1 MPYRSPV
8 TSGIRV
14 TGFNLS
20 RKIVKRNKVGR
31 SVGDSFQTSL
41 FPLQF
46 TRRKKKLSE
55 LTLRFFQKLWLSVKE
70 LQNIFLLHATLSHNY
85 YFFAGLPPFCRN
97 CINQPVPRA
106 WCRLRMGKMCVKKW
120 KEKKDRFLSYVASS
134 SLAFFGQSMLK
145 VLSMT
150 SFTTELMENC
160 Y

>member
-31 SVGDSFQTSL
+31 SVGDSFQASL

-55 LTLRFFQKLWLSVKE
+55 LTLRSFQKLWLSVKE

-85 YFFAGLPPFCRN
+85 YFFAGLPPFWRN
-97 CINQPVPRA
+97 RINQPVPRT
-106 WCRLRMGKMCVKKW
+106 WCRLRMGKMCLKKW
-120 KEKKDRFLSYVASS
+120 KEKRIEFWVMLRLLRWPFSV
-134 SLAFFGQSMLK
+134 SLCSR
-145 VLSMT
+145 
-150 SFTTELMENC
+150 C
-160 Y
+160 YPWPLLRRN